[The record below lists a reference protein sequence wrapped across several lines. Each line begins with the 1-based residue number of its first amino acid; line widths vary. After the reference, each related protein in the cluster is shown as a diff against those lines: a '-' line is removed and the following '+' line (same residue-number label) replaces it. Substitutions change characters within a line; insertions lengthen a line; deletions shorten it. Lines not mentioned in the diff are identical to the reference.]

1 MDTNIIVIYENKKL
15 IIQTANIIINGKLKV
30 VDYYNPENILFT
42 HEISNT
48 DFVRVVAEL
57 PNGKL
62 QIQIITP
69 EKKIIKNLII
79 NE

>member
-1 MDTNIIVIYENKKL
+1 MDNNIIVMYENKKL
-15 IIQTANIIINGKLKV
+15 IIQTSNIILSGKLKV
-30 VDYYNPENILFT
+30 VDYYNPDNIIFT
-42 HEISNT
+42 HEIVNT

-62 QIQIITP
+62 QVQIITP
-69 EKKIIKNLII
+69 EKKIIRNLII